1 MKQKSKKPM
10 LTSRRLLE
18 RKAKKY
24 LRLTKN
30 NSYNQEI
37 QLRKKQLNCKHLV
50 AKTIFSPMQDSA
62 LVVCA
67 RCGVVMAKVGQF

>member
-1 MKQKSKKPM
+1 MEQKTKKHM
-10 LTSRRLLE
+10 TTSRRLIE

-30 NSYNQEI
+30 NIYNQEI
-37 QLRKKQLNCKHLV
+37 QLRKKQLRCKHLV

-62 LVVCA
+62 LVVCS
-67 RCGVVMAKVGQF
+67 RCGVVLAKVGQY